1 MGHLSHQCDKL
12 LGDKEVITFLQ
23 RERYD
28 IAILDAFNPCSF
40 LLARKLGT
48 SAVFATCFFGS

>member
-1 MGHLSHQCDKL
+1 MGHLSYQCDKL

-48 SAVFATCFFGS
+48 SAVFAT